1 MRSDSWFEEIRAE
14 DTGEVGEAGD
24 VGGLLVGEG
33 GGLM

>member
-1 MRSDSWFEEIRAE
+1 MRSDSWLEEIRAE
-14 DTGEVGEAGD
+14 DTGNAGDAGD